1 MFIEFLDYLAELKV
15 PDDNL
20 CVFAWTCD
28 KSIAFADIDVSNVI
42 EVAVQ
47 RRLQGQCLS
56 IPDFDYTKNK
66 WVSFHMR
73 EEYKEIESST
83 YPSSAPLTTKRPV

>member
-1 MFIEFLDYLAELKV
+1 
-15 PDDNL
+15 
-20 CVFAWTCD
+20 
-28 KSIAFADIDVSNVI
+28 
-42 EVAVQ
+42 VAVQ